1 MDVLWQKGHT
11 NDSVYHVGRVGVN
24 TDHPDEA
31 VTVHGN
37 LKLTGHIIQP
47 SDKRAKEDI
56 TEVRQ
61 IFFFWGRDLVMM
73 GKVMWECL
81 LINKSTITNLSK

>member
-61 IFFFWGRDLVMM
+61 IFSFGGGIW
-73 GKVMWECL
+73 
-81 LINKSTITNLSK
+81 